1 MWNRFNGKLKD
12 PIDELPSQMS
22 RRNDDEER
30 YNFSRVDS
38 IASSKSSKKSST
50 RPDDRDSRG
59 SNPTSTGYS
68 YTTQG
73 QRPEAASASTTPNRA
88 TAPGNSTNE
97 THVRPG
103 PAKNASL
110 ADQMPRSSAS
120 RSARDQEEIR
130 KIRDKTRDKIERSDG
145 RDRNVGRRQKRDEGD
160 KKDNGS
166 RRLKNGLLEEKGA
179 SRGAVSPGQY
189 DRAMPGLNNVT
200 PEHPA
205 MSSHV
210 QDQFPG
216 QFPIQSSAPYRPP
229 LAASE
234 GGPGLAAEYYG
245 DDGQSV
251 VEQPGNRP
259 DMPSLIIGT
268 EPHLQPALAVAAP
281 PPEPSVSGNIGAAA
295 SFFSGEVEEDEGAST
310 HNQYSSFTHSTNQ
323 TRPNSNYHSSSA
335 PVVPIISGT
344 EVGSAIGNFNGSQ
357 NSSHQQHQDHEVS
370 IGGAPSVYSTTTTTR
385 PPSQAQGSYHSRISR
400 PPKPGK
406 QQSQS
411 SGIRIS
417 TVGIAGAT
425 GLAAVA
431 YEHNHHSSLQDPS
444 SMSQNSTNSMAQRH
458 RNHGPFSALMNFF
471 KDPEGV
477 AQFEEYSEIIGVC
490 RHCFAPGSS
499 PRDAPRKHL
508 HKKRSDER
516 YGSSA
521 RVDKDSRYYSSDN
534 EKRRKNRSWLTTG
547 LGGYGLAKV
556 GQNLSSEKNDLGD
569 TYSEKTGRFSPEERK
584 RRARRRSRSKE
595 RVEIGTIDHGKS
607 DRRGSRDET
616 STGTKRMAPSAR
628 RHSRTRPRSKVRTTG
643 LAEAAIGAALEN
655 SVVASSSQRRSRS
668 PRGTH
673 GKSKHKS
680 PVISPER
687 LHKTKHKKRDRGFFG
702 FGNGSSSSSS
712 LDLAYTRSQ
721 DQHRSSTKSHGKSK
735 DDKMAEAALLGL
747 GAATAALALSDGR
760 QGHKRKGVRE
770 LVGAKETKDHDR
782 HGSGP
787 ARKSKISS
795 EQQDDEL
802 WESAAE
808 DDYESVNSDL
818 AYGAPGRKDSRA
830 SLSSESSGTNKW
842 GWRWGKKRNR
852 RASTPRRGSSDY
864 DSFPTVAGAGLI
876 GPATISQDQHQG
888 DAMDS
893 TGGLPLQHVYPVP
906 TSDPSRFDV
915 GRGDS
920 VVSSSRP
927 IMSSRPEAVPLQ
939 HPRPVAPVSA
949 AIYSSQTP
957 YDHSFS
963 APTGP
968 AMFSQTQYQHHPETS
983 DARQNTNEASM
994 PGSFPRLVQQADDGI
1009 HDFRLRRRD
1018 TSPARMRQDPMSNS
1032 MAPERGA
1039 STRIDSSAVRFDLT
1053 EEQEERDRHERR
1065 RKRKEDRDRR
1075 EAKEQEKIE
1084 SDRRASRQQSRKK
1097 SGPWI
1102 KTDEGPGGSSETS
1115 WVGPAAAG
1123 IIGATIG
1130 AVAATDK
1137 SRSEE
1142 MREERRQRRQKER
1155 ELEDEEDTLSKS
1167 ERRRRQKE
1175 QHDQDAAI
1183 KDSGRLPD
1191 EASTSYQFADH
1202 KKRSPQKQE
1211 MSVWQEAA
1219 STKQS
1224 TGHEDYR
1231 SFFTPIEVLNKSSD
1245 QVKIT
1250 SANADAD
1257 IDLEPVPRIVT
1268 VKPKRVHDLSDSPG
1282 LSLVDTDDRIDPSQ
1296 VPFPWQI
1303 PKLRLEEPTPPST
1316 RGSTPIPQS
1325 KSAND
1330 TGFEGSRKESSSTKV
1345 KWEDEQTPEYTVIA
1359 PKEDRDESIESV
1371 SGEINGTDAVDV
1383 SESSHERDFPVE
1395 EPHPRTGSTT
1405 EKSPAPYG
1413 EDAEFAA
1420 TLAASAEDAG
1430 FDPSIVMNNPTYR
1443 RRESPPGSNERNMPG
1458 GFDDENEQWRN
1469 KKEQKKKEKSSRRQR
1484 QTEDPRQRR
1493 DDAVQDIISQ
1503 AEDIEYQPSYQV
1515 LSDNHDDD
1523 LEDEKKTNSN
1533 KSKNGRKGSDPKVHS
1548 FEASEVGRQPPA
1560 SDSSG
1565 VLEPTTEDIQSVTSS
1580 APDNDEADSD
1590 AHIRK
1595 ESKND
1600 NTRFD
1605 LATASVPH
1613 PSKTENT
1620 VEPKSKPKDK
1630 RKGSVWDRILGKT
1643 TGSLPQASGAEGVTD
1658 KAVLEDLDSSN
1669 NTQKPRKG
1677 KSSRDGNN
1685 ERDTNKRS
1693 SIQDTVLEVSDR
1705 SSQDPRSEVYTQVPR
1720 SGASTKALLIKNL
1733 GSRKQST
1740 PSILRRGLSVPIL
1753 SP

>member
-1 MWNRFNGKLKD
+1 MWNRFNGKPKD
-12 PIDELPSQMS
+12 SKDELPSQMS

-30 YNFSRVDS
+30 YHVNRVDS

-59 SNPTSTGYS
+59 SNPTSISYS

-73 QRPEAASASTTPNRA
+73 QRPGAASASLASSPA
-88 TAPGNSTNE
+88 TASGNSTNE
-97 THVRPG
+97 TYVRPDL
-103 PAKNASL
+103 ARNASL

-120 RSARDQEEIR
+120 RSSRDQEETR
-130 KIRDKTRDKIERSDG
+130 KIRDETRDKIGRSDG
-145 RDRNVGRRQKRDEGD
+145 RDRNVERRQKRDQGD

-166 RRLKNGLLEEKGA
+166 RRLKNGLAEEGV
-179 SRGAVSPGQY
+179 SRGAVFPGQY
-189 DRAMPGLNNVT
+189 DRAVPGLNNVT

-216 QFPIQSSAPYRPP
+216 QFPTQSSAPYRPP

-251 VEQPGNRP
+251 VEQPGNRT
-259 DMPSLIIGT
+259 DMPSLIIGA

-281 PPEPSVSGNIGAAA
+281 PPEPSASGNIGAAA
-295 SFFSGEVEEDEGAST
+295 SFFSGEVEEDEAAST
-310 HNQYSSFTHSTNQ
+310 HSQYNSFTHSTNQ
-323 TRPNSNYHSSSA
+323 IRPNSNYHSSSA
-335 PVVPIISGT
+335 PIVPIIVGT
-344 EVGSAIGNFNGSQ
+344 EVASTIGSFNGSQ
-357 NSSHQQHQDHEVS
+357 NSSHQQHQDHDVS
-370 IGGAPSVYSTTTTTR
+370 VGGAPSLYSTTTTTR
-385 PPSQAQGSYHSRISR
+385 PPSQAQGSYHSSISR

-411 SGIRIS
+411 SGTPNS
-417 TVGIAGAT
+417 TVGIAGAA

-444 SMSQNSTNSMAQRH
+444 SISQNLTTSMAQRH

-508 HKKRSDER
+508 HKRRSDER

-521 RVDKDSRYYSSDN
+521 RVDKDSRYYSSEN

-547 LGGYGLAKV
+547 LGGYGLTKV
-556 GQNLSSEKNDLGD
+556 GQNLSSEKNDLGGIY
-569 TYSEKTGRFSPEERK
+569 TEKTGRFSPEERNG
-584 RRARRRSRSKE
+584 RARRRSRSKE
-595 RVEIGTIDHGKS
+595 RVEIGTISYGKS
-607 DRRGSRDET
+607 DRKGPRDET
-616 STGTKRMAPSAR
+616 STGTKRMASSAR

-643 LAEAAIGAALEN
+643 LAESAIGAAFES
-655 SVVASSSQRRSRS
+655 SVVASSSQRPNRS
-668 PRGTH
+668 PKGAH
-673 GKSKHKS
+673 GKGKHKS

-721 DQHRSSTKSHGKSK
+721 DKHRSSTKSHGKSK
-735 DDKMAEAALLGL
+735 DDKKAEAALLGL

-760 QGHKRKGVRE
+760 QGHRRKGVRE
-770 LVGAKETKDHDR
+770 LVGAKETKDH
-782 HGSGP
+782 GP
-787 ARKSKISS
+787 ARKSKKSS

-808 DDYESVNSDL
+808 DDHESVNSDL
-818 AYGAPGRKDSRA
+818 AYGAPGRRDSRA

-842 GWRWGKKRNR
+842 GWRWGKKRNP
-852 RASTPRRGSSDY
+852 RASTPRRDSSDY
-864 DSFPTVAGAGLI
+864 DSFPAVAGAGLI
-876 GPATISQDQHQG
+876 GSATISQDQHQG
-888 DAMDS
+888 SVMDS
-893 TGGLPLQHVYPVP
+893 TGGLPLQHVYPMP

-920 VVSSSRP
+920 VVSPSRP

-968 AMFSQTQYQHHPETS
+968 AMFSQTQYQHRPEKS

-994 PGSFPRLVQQADDGI
+994 PGSFPRLVQQADDAI

-1018 TSPARMRQDPMSNS
+1018 TSPARMRQDSMSNS
-1032 MAPERGA
+1032 MTPEHRS
-1039 STRIDSSAVRFDLT
+1039 STRMDSSAVRFDLT
-1053 EEQEERDRHERR
+1053 EEQEERDRRERR
-1065 RKRKEDRDRR
+1065 RKRKEDKDRR
-1075 EAKEQEKIE
+1075 EAKEQERNE
-1084 SDRRASRQQSRKK
+1084 SDRRASRERSRKT
-1097 SGPWI
+1097 SGPRI
-1102 KTDEGPGGSSETS
+1102 KADEGPGGSSETS

-1123 IIGATIG
+1123 IIGAAIG
-1130 AVAATDK
+1130 AAAATDK

-1155 ELEDEEDTLSKS
+1155 ELEDEEDALSKS

-1183 KDSGRLPD
+1183 KDSGRVPD
-1191 EASTSYQFADH
+1191 EASTSYQYADH
-1202 KKRSPQKQE
+1202 KKRSPEKQE

-1219 STKQS
+1219 STKQT
-1224 TGHEDYR
+1224 TGHENYR

-1257 IDLEPVPRIVT
+1257 IDLEPIPRIVT

-1282 LSLVDTDDRIDPSQ
+1282 LSLADTDDRIDPSK
-1296 VPFPWQI
+1296 VSFPWQI

-1316 RGSTPIPQS
+1316 RGSTPIAQS

-1330 TGFEGSRKESSSTKV
+1330 TGFDGSRKESSSTKV

-1359 PKEDRDESIESV
+1359 PKEDRDESVESV
-1371 SGEINGTDAVDV
+1371 SREINGTDAIDF
-1383 SESSHERDFPVE
+1383 SESSHERDLPVKE
-1395 EPHPRTGSTT
+1395 TYPRTGSTT
-1405 EKSPAPYG
+1405 EKYPAPYG
-1413 EDAEFAA
+1413 EDPEFAA

-1430 FDPSIVMNNPTYR
+1430 FDPSIVINNPTYR

-1458 GFDDENEQWRN
+1458 GLDDENEQWRN
-1469 KKEQKKKEKSSRRQR
+1469 KKEGKKKKKNSRRQR
-1484 QTEDPRQRR
+1484 QTDDPRQRD

-1503 AEDIEYQPSYQV
+1503 AEEMKYQPSYQV
-1515 LSDNHDDD
+1515 LSDNYDDN
-1523 LEDEKKTNSN
+1523 LEDE
-1533 KSKNGRKGSDPKVHS
+1533 RKGSDPKVHS
-1548 FEASEVGRQPPA
+1548 FEASAVGRQPPA
-1560 SDSSG
+1560 SDSG
-1565 VLEPTTEDIQSVTSS
+1565 DVLGPTTEDIQSVSS
-1580 APDNDEADSD
+1580 STPDNDEADSD
-1590 AHIRK
+1590 AQIRK
-1595 ESKND
+1595 NSKNYG
-1600 NTRFD
+1600 TRFD
-1605 LATASVPH
+1605 LATATVPH
-1613 PSKTENT
+1613 PSKTENAG
-1620 VEPKSKPKDK
+1620 EPKSKPKDK

-1643 TGSLPQASGAEGVTD
+1643 TGSLPQDNGAEGVTD
-1658 KAVLEDLDSSN
+1658 KAVLGDLDRSN

-1677 KSSRDGNN
+1677 KPSRDGNN
-1685 ERDTNKRS
+1685 ECNTKERS
-1693 SIQDTVLEVSDR
+1693 SIQDTTSQVSDR
-1705 SSQDPRSEVYTQVPR
+1705 SSQDPRSKVYTQVPR
-1720 SGASTKALLIKNL
+1720 SGASTKALLIK
-1733 GSRKQST
+1733 S
-1740 PSILRRGLSVPIL
+1740 
-1753 SP
+1753 

>member
-1 MWNRFNGKLKD
+1 MWNRFNGKPKD
-12 PIDELPSQMS
+12 PKDELPSQMS

-30 YNFSRVDS
+30 YYDSRVDS
-38 IASSKSSKKSST
+38 IASSKLGNKSST

-59 SNPTSTGYS
+59 SNPTSTSHS

-73 QRPEAASASTTPNRA
+73 QRPGAASAFIASSPA
-88 TAPGNSTNE
+88 TASGNDTNE

-103 PAKNASL
+103 LARNASL

-120 RSARDQEEIR
+120 RSSRDQEETR
-130 KIRDKTRDKIERSDG
+130 KIRDKTRDKTERSDG
-145 RDRNVGRRQKRDEGD
+145 RDRNVERRQKRDQGD

-166 RRLKNGLLEEKGA
+166 RRLKKGLAEEEGA
-179 SRGAVSPGQY
+179 RRGAAFPGQY
-189 DRAMPGLNNVT
+189 DRATSGLNNVT

-216 QFPIQSSAPYRPP
+216 QFPTQSSAPYRPP

-251 VEQPGNRP
+251 VEQPGNRI
-259 DMPSLIIGT
+259 DTPSLIIGA

-281 PPEPSVSGNIGAAA
+281 PPEPSASGIIGAAA
-295 SFFSGEVEEDEGAST
+295 SFFNGEVEEVEAAST
-310 HNQYSSFTHSTNQ
+310 HSQYNSFSHSTNQ
-323 TRPNSNYHSSSA
+323 IRPNSNHHSSSA
-335 PVVPIISGT
+335 PVVPIIGGT
-344 EVGSAIGNFNGSQ
+344 GVGSAIGNYNGSQ

-385 PPSQAQGSYHSRISR
+385 PPSQAQGSYHSSISR

-406 QQSQS
+406 HQSQS
-411 SGIRIS
+411 SGIPIS
-417 TVGIAGAT
+417 TVGIAGAA
-425 GLAAVA
+425 GLAAGA

-444 SMSQNSTNSMAQRH
+444 SMSQNSTISMAQRH

-508 HKKRSDER
+508 HKRRSGER

-521 RVDKDSRYYSSDN
+521 RVDKDSRYYSSEN

-569 TYSEKTGRFSPEERK
+569 TYSEKTGSFSPEERN

-595 RVEIGTIDHGKS
+595 RVEIGTIDYGKS
-607 DRRGSRDET
+607 DRKGPRDET
-616 STGTKRMAPSAR
+616 STGTKRMASSAR

-643 LAEAAIGAALEN
+643 LGESAIDAALES

-668 PRGTH
+668 PKGTH
-673 GKSKHKS
+673 GKGKHKS
-680 PVISPER
+680 PVISPDR

-712 LDLAYTRSQ
+712 SDLAYTRSQ
-721 DQHRSSTKSHGKSK
+721 DIHRSSTKSHGKSK
-735 DDKMAEAALLGL
+735 DDKKAEAALLGL

-760 QGHKRKGVRE
+760 QGHRRKGVRE
-770 LVGAKETKDHDR
+770 LVGVKETKGHDG
-782 HGSGP
+782 HGSGS
-787 ARKSKISS
+787 ARRSKKSS

-808 DDYESVNSDL
+808 DDYESVNSEL
-818 AYGAPGRKDSRA
+818 AYGAPGRRDSRA

-842 GWRWGKKRNR
+842 GWRWGKKRNP
-852 RASTPRRGSSDY
+852 RASTPRRDSSDY
-864 DSFPTVAGAGLI
+864 DSFPAVAGAGLI
-876 GPATISQDQHQG
+876 SSATIAQAQHQG
-888 DAMDS
+888 SVMDS

-915 GRGDS
+915 GRGDPI
-920 VVSSSRP
+920 VSPSRP

-994 PGSFPRLVQQADDGI
+994 PGSFPRLVQQADDAI

-1018 TSPARMRQDPMSNS
+1018 TSPARIGQDSTSNS
-1032 MAPERGA
+1032 ISRERRA
-1039 STRIDSSAVRFDLT
+1039 STKVDSSAVRFDLT
-1053 EEQEERDRHERR
+1053 EEQEERDRRERR
-1065 RKRKEDRDRR
+1065 RKRKEDKDRR
-1075 EAKEQEKIE
+1075 EAKDQEKIE
-1084 SDRRASRQQSRKK
+1084 SDRRASREQSRKK
-1097 SGPWI
+1097 PGPRI
-1102 KTDEGPGGSSETS
+1102 KTDEAPGGSSETS

-1130 AVAATDK
+1130 VAAATDK

-1155 ELEDEEDTLSKS
+1155 ELEDEEDALSKS

-1183 KDSGRLPD
+1183 KDSRRLPD
-1191 EASTSYQFADH
+1191 EASTSYQYADH
-1202 KKRSPQKQE
+1202 KKRSPEKQE

-1219 STKQS
+1219 STKQTTS
-1224 TGHEDYR
+1224 HEDYR

-1245 QVKIT
+1245 QEKIT

-1257 IDLEPVPRIVT
+1257 IDLDPVPRIVT
-1268 VKPKRVHDLSDSPG
+1268 VKPKRVHDLSDSPA
-1282 LSLVDTDDRIDPSQ
+1282 LSLADTDDRIDPSK
-1296 VPFPWQI
+1296 VSFPWQI
-1303 PKLRLEEPTPPST
+1303 PKLRLEKPTPPST
-1316 RGSTPIPQS
+1316 RGSTPIAQS

-1330 TGFEGSRKESSSTKV
+1330 TGFEGPREGSSSAKV
-1345 KWEDEQTPEYTVIA
+1345 KWKDEQTPEYTVIA
-1359 PKEDRDESIESV
+1359 PKEDPIESIESV
-1371 SGEINGTDAVDV
+1371 SREINDTDAVDS
-1383 SESSHERDFPVE
+1383 SESSHEGDLPVKE
-1395 EPHPRTGSTT
+1395 THPRIGSTT

-1430 FDPSIVMNNPTYR
+1430 FDPSIVINNPTYR
-1443 RRESPPGSNERNMPG
+1443 RRDSPPGSNERNMPG
-1458 GFDDENEQWRN
+1458 GFDDENEQRRN
-1469 KKEQKKKEKSSRRQR
+1469 KKEQKEIKKSSRRQR
-1484 QTEDPRQRR
+1484 QSDDSRQRD
-1493 DDAVQDIISQ
+1493 DDAVQNIISQ
-1503 AEDIEYQPSYQV
+1503 TEEIEYQPSHQV
-1515 LSDNHDDD
+1515 PSNNYNDD

-1533 KSKNGRKGSDPKVHS
+1533 KSKDGRKGSNPKVHS

-1560 SDSSG
+1560 SESG
-1565 VLEPTTEDIQSVTSS
+1565 DVLGPTTEDIQSVTSS
-1580 APDNDEADSD
+1580 SPDNDEADSD
-1590 AHIRK
+1590 AQIRK
-1595 ESKND
+1595 KSKND
-1600 NTRFD
+1600 STRLD
-1605 LATASVPH
+1605 LATATVPH
-1613 PSKTENT
+1613 PSKTEVT
-1620 VEPKSKPKDK
+1620 GEPKSKPKDK
-1630 RKGSVWDRILGKT
+1630 RKGSVWDRILGKS
-1643 TGSLPQASGAEGVTD
+1643 TGSLPQDNGAEGLAD
-1658 KAVLEDLDSSN
+1658 KAISEDPDISN
-1669 NTQKPRKG
+1669 NIQKTRKG

-1685 ERDTNKRS
+1685 ERDTKERS
-1693 SIQDTVLEVSDR
+1693 SIQDTTSQVSDR
-1705 SSQDPRSEVYTQVPR
+1705 SSQVPGSKVYTQVPR
-1720 SGASTKALLIKNL
+1720 SGA
-1733 GSRKQST
+1733 
-1740 PSILRRGLSVPIL
+1740 
-1753 SP
+1753 

>member
-1 MWNRFNGKLKD
+1 MWNRFNGKPKD
-12 PIDELPSQMS
+12 PEDELPSPMS

-30 YNFSRVDS
+30 YHVSRVDS
-38 IASSKSSKKSST
+38 IASSKSSKKSSI
-50 RPDDRDSRG
+50 RPDDRDSRS
-59 SNPTSTGYS
+59 SNPTSTSYS
-68 YTTQG
+68 YTTRG
-73 QRPEAASASTTPNRA
+73 QRPEAASASVASSPA
-88 TAPGNSTNE
+88 TASGTNIHE

-103 PAKNASL
+103 PVRNASL

-120 RSARDQEEIR
+120 RSSRDQEETR
-130 KIRDKTRDKIERSDG
+130 KIRDKTRDKTERSDG
-145 RDRNVGRRQKRDEGD
+145 RDRNVEKRQKRDQGD

-166 RRLKNGLLEEKGA
+166 RRLKNGLAEEEGA
-179 SRGAVSPGQY
+179 SRGTVFPGQY

-216 QFPIQSSAPYRPP
+216 QFPTQSSAPYRPP

-251 VEQPGNRP
+251 VEQPGNRTNT
-259 DMPSLIIGT
+259 PSLIIGA

-281 PPEPSVSGNIGAAA
+281 PPEPSASGNTGAAA
-295 SFFSGEVEEDEGAST
+295 SFFSGEAEEDEAAST
-310 HNQYSSFTHSTNQ
+310 HGQYHSFTHSTNQ
-323 TRPNSNYHSSSA
+323 IRPNSDYHSFSA
-335 PVVPIISGT
+335 PVVPIIGGT

-357 NSSHQQHQDHEVS
+357 NPSHQQHQDHELS

-385 PPSQAQGSYHSRISR
+385 PPSQAQGAYHSSISR

-411 SGIRIS
+411 SGIPIS
-417 TVGIAGAT
+417 TVGIAAT
-425 GLAAVA
+425 AGLAAVA
-431 YEHNHHSSLQDPS
+431 YEHNHHFSLQGLS
-444 SMSQNSTNSMAQRH
+444 SMSQNSTTSMVQRH
-458 RNHGPFSALMNFF
+458 RNYGPFGALMNFF

-499 PRDAPRKHL
+499 SRDAPRKHL
-508 HKKRSDER
+508 HKRRSDER
-516 YGSSA
+516 YGSNA
-521 RVDKDSRYYSSDN
+521 RVDKDSRYYSSEN

-556 GQNLSSEKNDLGD
+556 GQTLSSEKNDFGD
-569 TYSEKTGRFSPEERK
+569 TYSQKTGRFSPEEK
-584 RRARRRSRSKE
+584 NRRARRRSRSKE
-595 RVEIGTIDHGKS
+595 RVEVGTIDYGKS
-607 DRRGSRDET
+607 DRKGPRDET
-616 STGTKRMAPSAR
+616 STGTKRMASSAR

-643 LAEAAIGAALEN
+643 LAESAIGAALES
-655 SVVASSSQRRSRS
+655 SVVASSPQRRSRS
-668 PRGTH
+668 PKGRH
-673 GKSKHKS
+673 GKGKHKS

-712 LDLAYTRSQ
+712 LDLAHTLSQ
-721 DQHRSSTKSHGKSK
+721 DKHRSSTKSHGKSK
-735 DDKMAEAALLGL
+735 DDKKAEAALLGL

-760 QGHKRKGVRE
+760 QGHRRKGVRE
-770 LVGAKETKDHDR
+770 LVGAKETKDHDGHR
-782 HGSGP
+782 SGP
-787 ARKSKISS
+787 ARRSKRSS

-818 AYGAPGRKDSRA
+818 AYGAPGRRDSRA
-830 SLSSESSGTNKW
+830 SMSSESSGINKW

-852 RASTPRRGSSDY
+852 RASTPRRDSSDY
-864 DSFPTVAGAGLI
+864 DSFPAKAGARLTGS
-876 GPATISQDQHQG
+876 ATISQDQHQG
-888 DAMDS
+888 SVMDS
-893 TGGLPLQHVYPVP
+893 TSSLPLQHVYPVP

-920 VVSSSRP
+920 IVSPSRP

-939 HPRPVAPVSA
+939 HPRPVAPVSP

-968 AMFSQTQYQHHPETS
+968 AMFSQTQYQHHPETN
-983 DARQNTNEASM
+983 DARQNTNEAIM
-994 PGSFPRLVQQADDGI
+994 PGSFPRLVQQGDDAI

-1018 TSPARMRQDPMSNS
+1018 SSPARIEQDSMSNS
-1032 MAPERGA
+1032 TAPERRA
-1039 STRIDSSAVRFDLT
+1039 STKVDSSAVRFDLT
-1053 EEQEERDRHERR
+1053 EEQEERDRRERR
-1065 RKRKEDRDRR
+1065 RKRKEDKDRR

-1084 SDRRASRQQSRKK
+1084 NDRRASREQSGKK
-1097 SGPWI
+1097 SGPRI

-1123 IIGATIG
+1123 IIGAAIG
-1130 AVAATDK
+1130 AAVATDK
-1137 SRSEE
+1137 SRFEE

-1155 ELEDEEDTLSKS
+1155 ELEDEEDALSKS

-1175 QHDQDAAI
+1175 QHDQGAAI
-1183 KDSGRLPD
+1183 KDNGRLPD
-1191 EASTSYQFADH
+1191 EASTSSQNADH
-1202 KKRSPQKQE
+1202 KKRSPEKQE

-1219 STKQS
+1219 STKQTTS
-1224 TGHEDYR
+1224 HENYR

-1257 IDLEPVPRIVT
+1257 IELEPVPRIVT
-1268 VKPKRVHDLSDSPG
+1268 VKPKRVHDLSDSPA
-1282 LSLVDTDDRIDPSQ
+1282 LSLADTDDRIDPSK
-1296 VPFPWQI
+1296 VSFPWQI

-1316 RGSTPIPQS
+1316 RGSTPIAQS

-1330 TGFEGSRKESSSTKV
+1330 TGFEGPRKESSSTKV

-1371 SGEINGTDAVDV
+1371 SREINGTDAVDL
-1383 SESSHERDFPVE
+1383 SESSRERDLPVKE
-1395 EPHPRTGSTT
+1395 TQPRTSKK

-1430 FDPSIVMNNPTYR
+1430 FDPSIVINNPTYR
-1443 RRESPPGSNERNMPG
+1443 RRDSPPGSNERNMPG
-1458 GFDDENEQWRN
+1458 GFDDENEQRRK
-1469 KKEQKKKEKSSRRQR
+1469 KKERKKKEKSSRRQR
-1484 QTEDPRQRR
+1484 QTDDSRQRD

-1503 AEDIEYQPSYQV
+1503 TEEIEYQPSYQV
-1515 LSDNHDDD
+1515 LSDNYDDV
-1523 LEDEKKTNSN
+1523 LEDEKKTSSN
-1533 KSKNGRKGSDPKVHS
+1533 KSKNGRKGSNPKVHS
-1548 FEASEVGRQPPA
+1548 FKSSEVGRQPPA
-1560 SDSSG
+1560 SESG
-1565 VLEPTTEDIQSVTSS
+1565 DVLGPTIEDVRSVSSS

-1590 AHIRK
+1590 AQTRK
-1595 ESKND
+1595 KSKD
-1600 NTRFD
+1600 DSTRLD
-1605 LATASVPH
+1605 LATAPVQH
-1613 PSKTENT
+1613 PSKTEIT
-1620 VEPKSKPKDK
+1620 REAKPEPKPKDK

-1643 TGSLPQASGAEGVTD
+1643 TGSLSQDNGAEGVTD
-1658 KAVLEDLDSSN
+1658 KAILEDPDRSKP
-1669 NTQKPRKG
+1669 TQKPRKG
-1677 KSSRDGNN
+1677 KSSRDGNI
-1685 ERDTNKRS
+1685 ERDTKERS
-1693 SIQDTVLEVSDR
+1693 SIQDTTSQVSDR
-1705 SSQDPRSEVYTQVPR
+1705 SSQDRRSKVYTQAPR
-1720 SGASTKALLIKNL
+1720 SGASTKALLII
-1733 GSRKQST
+1733 S
-1740 PSILRRGLSVPIL
+1740 
-1753 SP
+1753 

>member
-1 MWNRFNGKLKD
+1 MWNRFNGKPKD
-12 PIDELPSQMS
+12 PKDELPSQMS
-22 RRNDDEER
+22 RRNHDEER
-30 YNFSRVDS
+30 YHVSRVDS

-59 SNPTSTGYS
+59 SDPTSTSYS

-73 QRPEAASASTTPNRA
+73 QRPGAASASIASSPA
-88 TAPGNSTNE
+88 TASGNNSNE
-97 THVRPG
+97 THVKPG
-103 PAKNASL
+103 LARNASL

-120 RSARDQEEIR
+120 RSSRNQEETR
-130 KIRDKTRDKIERSDG
+130 KIRDKTRDKTERSDG
-145 RDRNVGRRQKRDEGD
+145 RDRNVERRQKRDQGD
-160 KKDNGS
+160 KTDNGS
-166 RRLKNGLLEEKGA
+166 RRLKNGLAEEGA
-179 SRGAVSPGQY
+179 SRGAVFPGQY
-189 DRAMPGLNNVT
+189 DRAVPGFNNVT

-216 QFPIQSSAPYRPP
+216 QFPTQSSAPYRPP

-251 VEQPGNRP
+251 VEQPGNRA
-259 DMPSLIIGT
+259 DTPSLIIGA

-281 PPEPSVSGNIGAAA
+281 PPEPSASGNIGAAA
-295 SFFSGEVEEDEGAST
+295 SFFSGEVEGDEAATSQS
-310 HNQYSSFTHSTNQ
+310 QYNSFTQSTNHI
-323 TRPNSNYHSSSA
+323 RPNSNYHSSSA
-335 PVVPIISGT
+335 PVLPIIGGT
-344 EVGSAIGNFNGSQ
+344 EVGSAIGNFNAGQ
-357 NSSHQQHQDHEVS
+357 NSSHQQHQDQEVS
-370 IGGAPSVYSTTTTTR
+370 IGGAPSVYYTTTTTR
-385 PPSQAQGSYHSRISR
+385 PPSQTQGSYHSNISR

-411 SGIRIS
+411 SGIPIS
-417 TVGIAGAT
+417 TVGIAGAS

-431 YEHNHHSSLQDPS
+431 YEHSHHSSLQDPS
-444 SMSQNSTNSMAQRH
+444 SMSQNSTTSMAQQH

-508 HKKRSDER
+508 HKRRSDER

-521 RVDKDSRYYSSDN
+521 RVDKDSRYYSSEN

-547 LGGYGLAKV
+547 LGAYGLAKV
-556 GQNLSSEKNDLGD
+556 GQNLSSEKKDLGD
-569 TYSEKTGRFSPEERK
+569 TYSEKIGRFSPEERS

-595 RVEIGTIDHGKS
+595 RVEIGTIDYGKS
-607 DRRGSRDET
+607 DRKGPRDET
-616 STGTKRMAPSAR
+616 SIGTKRKASSAG

-643 LAEAAIGAALEN
+643 LAESAIGAALES

-668 PRGTH
+668 PKGTH

-680 PVISPER
+680 PGVSPER
-687 LHKTKHKKRDRGFFG
+687 LHKTKHKKRETGFFG

-721 DQHRSSTKSHGKSK
+721 DKHRSSTKSHGKSK
-735 DDKMAEAALLGL
+735 DDKKAEAALLGL

-760 QGHKRKGVRE
+760 QGHRRKGVRE
-770 LVGAKETKDHDR
+770 LVGAKETKDHDG

-787 ARKSKISS
+787 ARKSKKSS

-818 AYGAPGRKDSRA
+818 AYGAPGRRDSRA

-852 RASTPRRGSSDY
+852 RASTPRRDSSDY
-864 DSFPTVAGAGLI
+864 DSFPAVAGAGLI
-876 GPATISQDQHQG
+876 GSATISQDQHQG
-888 DAMDS
+888 SVVDS
-893 TGGLPLQHVYPVP
+893 NGGLPLQHVYPVP

-920 VVSSSRP
+920 VLSPSRP

-949 AIYSSQTP
+949 SIYSSQTP

-983 DARQNTNEASM
+983 DARQNTNEASP
-994 PGSFPRLVQQADDGI
+994 PGNFPRLVQQADDAI

-1018 TSPARMRQDPMSNS
+1018 TSPARMRQDSTSNS
-1032 MAPERGA
+1032 MAPERRA

-1053 EEQEERDRHERR
+1053 EEQEERDRRERR
-1065 RKRKEDRDRR
+1065 RKRKEDKDRR

-1084 SDRRASRQQSRKK
+1084 SDRRASREQSRKK
-1097 SGPWI
+1097 SGPRI
-1102 KTDEGPGGSSETS
+1102 KMDDGPGGSSETS

-1123 IIGATIG
+1123 IVGATIG
-1130 AVAATDK
+1130 AAAATDK

-1155 ELEDEEDTLSKS
+1155 ELEDEEDALSKS

-1191 EASTSYQFADH
+1191 EASTSYQYADH
-1202 KKRSPQKQE
+1202 KKRSPEKQE

-1219 STKQS
+1219 STKQNTS
-1224 TGHEDYR
+1224 HENYR
-1231 SFFTPIEVLNKSSD
+1231 SFFTPIEVLNKSSE

-1257 IDLEPVPRIVT
+1257 IDLETFPRIVT

-1282 LSLVDTDDRIDPSQ
+1282 LSSADTDNRIDPSK
-1296 VPFPWQI
+1296 VSFPWQI

-1316 RGSTPIPQS
+1316 RGSTPIAQS
-1325 KSAND
+1325 KSTND
-1330 TGFEGSRKESSSTKV
+1330 TGFEGPRKESSSTKV

-1359 PKEDRDESIESV
+1359 PKEDRDESIESD
-1371 SGEINGTDAVDV
+1371 SREINGTDAVDF
-1383 SESSHERDFPVE
+1383 SEISHERDLPVKE
-1395 EPHPRTGSTT
+1395 THPRTGSTT
-1405 EKSPAPYG
+1405 KKCPAPYG
-1413 EDAEFAA
+1413 EDVEFAA

-1430 FDPSIVMNNPTYR
+1430 FDPSIVINNPTYR

-1458 GFDDENEQWRN
+1458 AFDDENEQWRN
-1469 KKEQKKKEKSSRRQR
+1469 KKGRKKNEKSSGRQR
-1484 QTEDPRQRR
+1484 QTDDPRQRE

-1503 AEDIEYQPSYQV
+1503 AEEIEYQPSYEV
-1515 LSDNHDDD
+1515 LSDNYDDD

-1533 KSKNGRKGSDPKVHS
+1533 KSKNSRKGSDPKVHS
-1548 FEASEVGRQPPA
+1548 IEASEVERQPSA
-1560 SDSSG
+1560 SDSDD
-1565 VLEPTTEDIQSVTSS
+1565 VLGPTIDDVQSVTSS

-1590 AHIRK
+1590 AQIRK
-1595 ESKND
+1595 KSKND
-1600 NTRFD
+1600 STRFD
-1605 LATASVPH
+1605 LATATVPH
-1613 PSKTENT
+1613 SSKTENT
-1620 VEPKSKPKDK
+1620 GEPKSKPKDK

-1643 TGSLPQASGAEGVTD
+1643 TGSLPQDDGAEGVTD
-1658 KAVLEDLDSSN
+1658 KAILEDLDRSN
-1669 NTQKPRKG
+1669 NTQQLRKG
-1677 KSSRDGNN
+1677 KSSRDRNN
-1685 ERDTNKRS
+1685 ERDTKERS
-1693 SIQDTVLEVSDR
+1693 SIQDATSQVSDR
-1705 SSQDPRSEVYTQVPR
+1705 SSQDPRSKVYTQVPK
-1720 SGASTKALLIKNL
+1720 SGASTKALLIKF
-1733 GSRKQST
+1733 
-1740 PSILRRGLSVPIL
+1740 
-1753 SP
+1753 

>member
-1 MWNRFNGKLKD
+1 MWNRFNGKPKD
-12 PIDELPSQMS
+12 PEDELPSQMG
-22 RRNDDEER
+22 RRNDDEKR
-30 YNFSRVDS
+30 YHVSRVDS
-38 IASSKSSKKSST
+38 IAPAKSSKKSST

-59 SNPTSTGYS
+59 SNPTSTSYS

-73 QRPEAASASTTPNRA
+73 QRPGVVSSRA
-88 TAPGNSTNE
+88 TASGNNTND
-97 THVRPG
+97 THVG
-103 PAKNASL
+103 PDLARNASL

-120 RSARDQEEIR
+120 RSSRDQGETR
-130 KIRDKTRDKIERSDG
+130 KIRDKTERSDG
-145 RDRNVGRRQKRDEGD
+145 RDRNVERRQKRDQGD
-160 KKDNGS
+160 EKDNGS
-166 RRLKNGLLEEKGA
+166 RRLKNRLAEEEGA
-179 SRGAVSPGQY
+179 SRGAVFPGQY

-216 QFPIQSSAPYRPP
+216 QFPTQSSAPYRPP

-245 DDGQSV
+245 DDGQSAA
-251 VEQPGNRP
+251 EQPGNRT
-259 DMPSLIIGT
+259 DTPSLIIGA

-281 PPEPSVSGNIGAAA
+281 PPEPSASGNTGAAA
-295 SFFSGEVEEDEGAST
+295 SFFSGEVEEDEAASA
-310 HNQYSSFTHSTNQ
+310 HGQYHSFTHSTNQ
-323 TRPNSNYHSSSA
+323 IRPNSNYHSFSA
-335 PVVPIISGT
+335 PVVPIIGGT
-344 EVGSAIGNFNGSQ
+344 EVGSAIGNSNGSQ
-357 NSSHQQHQDHEVS
+357 NSSHQQHQDHELS

-385 PPSQAQGSYHSRISR
+385 PPSQAQGSYHSNISR

-411 SGIRIS
+411 SGIPSS
-417 TVGIAGAT
+417 TVGIAGTA

-431 YEHNHHSSLQDPS
+431 YEHNHHSSLQGPS
-444 SMSQNSTNSMAQRH
+444 SMSQNSTTSMAQRH
-458 RNHGPFSALMNFF
+458 RNYGPFGALMNFF

-508 HKKRSDER
+508 QKRRSDER
-516 YGSSA
+516 YGSNA
-521 RVDKDSRYYSSDN
+521 RVDKDSRYYSSEN

-556 GQNLSSEKNDLGD
+556 GQNLSSEKNDFGD
-569 TYSEKTGRFSPEERK
+569 TYSETPGRFSPEERN

-595 RVEIGTIDHGKS
+595 RVKIGTIDNGKS
-607 DRRGSRDET
+607 DRKGPRDET
-616 STGTKRMAPSAR
+616 STGTKRVASSAR

-643 LAEAAIGAALEN
+643 LAESAIDAALES

-668 PRGTH
+668 PKGTH
-673 GKSKHKS
+673 GKGKHKS

-687 LHKTKHKKRDRGFFG
+687 PHKTKHKKRDRGFFG

-712 LDLAYTRSQ
+712 LDLVYTRSQ
-721 DQHRSSTKSHGKSK
+721 DKHRSSAKSHGKSK
-735 DDKMAEAALLGL
+735 DDKKAEAALLGL

-760 QGHKRKGVRE
+760 QGHRRKGVRE
-770 LVGAKETKDHDR
+770 LVGAKETKDHDG
-782 HGSGP
+782 HGSGSAP
-787 ARKSKISS
+787 RSKKSS

-808 DDYESVNSDL
+808 DDNESMNSDL
-818 AYGAPGRKDSRA
+818 AYGAPGRRDSRA

-852 RASTPRRGSSDY
+852 RASTSRRDSSDY
-864 DSFPTVAGAGLI
+864 DSFPAVAGAGLI
-876 GPATISQDQHQG
+876 GSATISQDQHHG
-888 DAMDS
+888 SVMDN
-893 TGGLPLQHVYPVP
+893 TGGFPLQHVYPVP

-920 VVSSSRP
+920 IVSPSRP
-927 IMSSRPEAVPLQ
+927 VMSSRPEAVPLQ

-949 AIYSSQTP
+949 AVYSSQTP

-963 APTGP
+963 APAGP
-968 AMFSQTQYQHHPETS
+968 AMFTQTQYQQHPETS
-983 DARQNTNEASM
+983 DARQNTNEAIM
-994 PGSFPRLVQQADDGI
+994 PGSFPRLVQQADGAI

-1018 TSPARMRQDPMSNS
+1018 TSPARIGQDSMSNFI
-1032 MAPERGA
+1032 AHERRA
-1039 STRIDSSAVRFDLT
+1039 STKGDSSAVRFDLT
-1053 EEQEERDRHERR
+1053 EEQEERDRRERR
-1065 RKRKEDRDRR
+1065 RKRKEDKDRR

-1084 SDRRASRQQSRKK
+1084 SDRRASREQSRKK
-1097 SGPWI
+1097 SGPRI

-1130 AVAATDK
+1130 AAAATDK

-1155 ELEDEEDTLSKS
+1155 ELEDEEDALSKS

-1175 QHDQDAAI
+1175 QHDQGAAI
-1183 KDSGRLPD
+1183 EDNGRLPD
-1191 EASTSYQFADH
+1191 DKQ
-1202 KKRSPQKQE
+1202 RSPEKQE

-1219 STKQS
+1219 STKQTTS
-1224 TGHEDYR
+1224 HEDYR

-1245 QVKIT
+1245 QVKVT

-1268 VKPKRVHDLSDSPG
+1268 VKPKRVHDLADSPA
-1282 LSLVDTDDRIDPSQ
+1282 LSLADTDDRIDPSK
-1296 VPFPWQI
+1296 VSFPWQI

-1316 RGSTPIPQS
+1316 RGSTPIAQS

-1330 TGFEGSRKESSSTKV
+1330 TGSEGPRKESSSTKV

-1371 SGEINGTDAVDV
+1371 SREINGTDAVDL
-1383 SESSHERDFPVE
+1383 SESSHERDLPVKE
-1395 EPHPRTGSTT
+1395 IYPHTGSTT

-1430 FDPSIVMNNPTYR
+1430 FDPSIVINNPAYR
-1443 RRESPPGSNERNMPG
+1443 RRDSPPGSEERNMRG
-1458 GFDDENEQWRN
+1458 GFDDENEQRRR
-1469 KKEQKKKEKSSRRQR
+1469 KKERKKKEKSCRRQR
-1484 QTEDPRQRR
+1484 QNDDSRQRD

-1503 AEDIEYQPSYQV
+1503 TEEIEYQPPYKV
-1515 LSDNHDDD
+1515 LSDNYDDV

-1533 KSKNGRKGSDPKVHS
+1533 KSKNGRKGSDPKLHS
-1548 FEASEVGRQPPA
+1548 FEASDFGRQPPA
-1560 SDSSG
+1560 SESG
-1565 VLEPTTEDIQSVTSS
+1565 DVLGPTTEDIQSVTSS

-1590 AHIRK
+1590 AQIRK
-1595 ESKND
+1595 KSKYD

-1605 LATASVPH
+1605 LVMATVPN
-1613 PSKTENT
+1613 PSKTEIT
-1620 VEPKSKPKDK
+1620 KEPKTKPKDK

-1643 TGSLPQASGAEGVTD
+1643 TSSLSQDNGAEGVTD
-1658 KAVLEDLDSSN
+1658 QAILEDPDRSN
-1669 NTQKPRKG
+1669 NTEKPRKG

-1685 ERDTNKRS
+1685 ERDTKERS
-1693 SIQDTVLEVSDR
+1693 SIQDTTSQVSDR
-1705 SSQDPRSEVYTQVPR
+1705 SSQDPRPKVYTHIPR
-1720 SGASTKALLIKNL
+1720 SCASTKALLIK
-1733 GSRKQST
+1733 S
-1740 PSILRRGLSVPIL
+1740 
-1753 SP
+1753 

>member
-1 MWNRFNGKLKD
+1 MWNRFNGKPKD
-12 PIDELPSQMS
+12 PKDELPSQMS

-30 YNFSRVDS
+30 YHVRRVDS
-38 IASSKSSKKSST
+38 IASSNSSKKSST

-59 SNPTSTGYS
+59 FNPTSTSYS
-68 YTTQG
+68 STTRG
-73 QRPEAASASTTPNRA
+73 QYPGAASASIASSPA
-88 TAPGNSTNE
+88 TASGNNTNE
-97 THVRPG
+97 TYVAPGLVR
-103 PAKNASL
+103 NASL

-120 RSARDQEEIR
+120 RSSRDQEETR
-130 KIRDKTRDKIERSDG
+130 KIRDKTRDKPERSDG
-145 RDRNVGRRQKRDEGD
+145 RDRNVERRQKRDKGD
-160 KKDNGS
+160 KKDLGL
-166 RRLKNGLLEEKGA
+166 RRLKNGLAEEEGA
-179 SRGAVSPGQY
+179 SRGASGQVESSRFSPFPGQY
-189 DRAMPGLNNVT
+189 DRAMPGLKNVT

-216 QFPIQSSAPYRPP
+216 QFPTQSSAPYRPP

-251 VEQPGNRP
+251 VEQPGNIN
-259 DMPSLIIGT
+259 DTPSLIIGA
-268 EPHLQPALAVAAP
+268 ESHLQPALAVAAP
-281 PPEPSVSGNIGAAA
+281 PPEPSASGNIGAAA
-295 SFFSGEVEEDEGAST
+295 SFFSGEFEEDEAAST
-310 HNQYSSFTHSTNQ
+310 HGQYNSSTHSTNQ
-323 TRPNSNYHSSSA
+323 IRPNSSYHSSSA
-335 PVVPIISGT
+335 PVVPIIGGT

-357 NSSHQQHQDHEVS
+357 NLSHQQHQDHEVS

-385 PPSQAQGSYHSRISR
+385 PPSQAQGSYHSSISW

-411 SGIRIS
+411 SGIPIS
-417 TVGIAGAT
+417 TAGIAGAA
-425 GLAAVA
+425 GLAAAA
-431 YEHNHHSSLQDPS
+431 YEHNHHSSHQDPS
-444 SMSQNSTNSMAQRH
+444 SMSQNSTTSMAQRH
-458 RNHGPFSALMNFF
+458 RNHGPFGALMNFF
-471 KDPEGV
+471 QDPEGV

-508 HKKRSDER
+508 HKRRSNER

-521 RVDKDSRYYSSDN
+521 RVDKDSRYYSSEN
-534 EKRRKNRSWLTTG
+534 EKRRKNRSWLTSG

-556 GQNLSSEKNDLGD
+556 GQNLLSEKNDFGD
-569 TYSEKTGRFSPEERK
+569 TYSEKTGRFSPEERN

-595 RVEIGTIDHGKS
+595 RVEIGTFDYGKS
-607 DRRGSRDET
+607 DRKGPRDDT
-616 STGTKRMAPSAR
+616 STGTKRMASSAR

-643 LAEAAIGAALEN
+643 LAESAIGAALEN

-668 PRGTH
+668 PKGTH
-673 GKSKHKS
+673 GKGKHKS

-721 DQHRSSTKSHGKSK
+721 DKHRSSTNPHGKSK
-735 DDKMAEAALLGL
+735 DDKKAEAALLGL

-760 QGHKRKGVRE
+760 QGHRRKGVRE
-770 LVGAKETKDHDR
+770 LVGVKETKDHDG

-787 ARKSKISS
+787 ARRSKKSSG
-795 EQQDDEL
+795 QQDDEL

-818 AYGAPGRKDSRA
+818 AYGAPGRRDSRA

-842 GWRWGKKRNR
+842 GWRWGKKKNR
-852 RASTPRRGSSDY
+852 RASSPRRNSSDY
-864 DSFPTVAGAGLI
+864 DSFPAVAGSGLTGSAI
-876 GPATISQDQHQG
+876 RSQDQHQG
-888 DAMDS
+888 SAMDS
-893 TGGLPLQHVYPVP
+893 TGGLPLQQVYPVP

-920 VVSSSRP
+920 IVSSSRP
-927 IMSSRPEAVPLQ
+927 IMSSRSEAVPLQ

-949 AIYSSQTP
+949 AIYSSQTA

-968 AMFSQTQYQHHPETS
+968 AMFSQTQYHHHPETS

-994 PGSFPRLVQQADDGI
+994 PGSIPRLVQQADDAT
-1009 HDFRLRRRD
+1009 HNLRLRRRD
-1018 TSPARMRQDPMSNS
+1018 TSPARIGEDSMSSS
-1032 MAPERGA
+1032 MAPERRA
-1039 STRIDSSAVRFDLT
+1039 STKVDSSAVRFDLT
-1053 EEQEERDRHERR
+1053 EEQEERDRRERR
-1065 RKRKEDRDRR
+1065 RKRKEDKDRR

-1084 SDRRASRQQSRKK
+1084 SDRRASREQSRKK
-1097 SGPWI
+1097 SGSRI
-1102 KTDEGPGGSSETS
+1102 KTNEAPGGSSETS

-1130 AVAATDK
+1130 AAAATEK
-1137 SRSEE
+1137 LRSEE

-1155 ELEDEEDTLSKS
+1155 ELEDEEDALSKS

-1175 QHDQDAAI
+1175 HHDQEAAI
-1183 KDSGRLPD
+1183 KDNGRLPD
-1191 EASTSYQFADH
+1191 EASTSYESADH
-1202 KKRSPQKQE
+1202 KERSPEKQE

-1219 STKQS
+1219 STKQTAS
-1224 TGHEDYR
+1224 HENYR

-1257 IDLEPVPRIVT
+1257 IDLEQVPRIVT
-1268 VKPKRVHDLSDSPG
+1268 VKPKRVHDLSDSPAF
-1282 LSLVDTDDRIDPSQ
+1282 SLADTDDRIDPSK
-1296 VPFPWQI
+1296 VSFPWQV

-1325 KSAND
+1325 KSANN
-1330 TGFEGSRKESSSTKV
+1330 TGFEEPRKESSSPKV
-1345 KWEDEQTPEYTVIA
+1345 KWEDEQTPEYTIIA
-1359 PKEDRDESIESV
+1359 PKEDRDESSESV
-1371 SGEINGTDAVDV
+1371 SGEINGTDAVDF
-1383 SESSHERDFPVE
+1383 SESSHERDLPVKE
-1395 EPHPRTGSTT
+1395 THPRTGSTT

-1430 FDPSIVMNNPTYR
+1430 FDPSIVINNPTYR
-1443 RRESPPGSNERNMPG
+1443 RRDSPPGSNERNMPG
-1458 GFDDENEQWRN
+1458 GFDDENEQRRN
-1469 KKEQKKKEKSSRRQR
+1469 KKERKKKEKSSRRHR
-1484 QTEDPRQRR
+1484 QSDDTRQRD
-1493 DDAVQDIISQ
+1493 DDAVVQDIISQ
-1503 AEDIEYQPSYQV
+1503 TEEIEYQPSYQV
-1515 LSDNHDDD
+1515 LPQNYDDD
-1523 LEDEKKTNSN
+1523 LEDEKKTNSR
-1533 KSKNGRKGSDPKVHS
+1533 KSKKGRKGSNPKGYS

-1560 SDSSG
+1560 SESG
-1565 VLEPTTEDIQSVTSS
+1565 DVFEPTTEDIRSVTSS
-1580 APDNDEADSD
+1580 APINDEADSD
-1590 AHIRK
+1590 AEIRK
-1595 ESKND
+1595 KSKD
-1600 NTRFD
+1600 DSAPFD
-1605 LATASVPH
+1605 HATATVPH
-1613 PSKTENT
+1613 PSKTEAT
-1620 VEPKSKPKDK
+1620 REPKPKPKDK

-1643 TGSLPQASGAEGVTD
+1643 TGSLSQENGAEGVTD
-1658 KAVLEDLDSSN
+1658 KAILENPDRSK

-1677 KSSRDGNN
+1677 RSSRDGNN
-1685 ERDTNKRS
+1685 ERDTKERS
-1693 SIQDTVLEVSDR
+1693 SIQDTTSQVSDR
-1705 SSQDPRSEVYTQVPR
+1705 SSQDPPSKVYTQVPR
-1720 SGASTKALLIKNL
+1720 SRASTKALLIK
-1733 GSRKQST
+1733 S
-1740 PSILRRGLSVPIL
+1740 
-1753 SP
+1753 